1 MSTPPSPIRS
11 HNLGFPR
18 IGANRELKRALEST
32 WAGKSS
38 TADLLATARRLRAE
52 NWRLQQ
58 TIGIDLIPS
67 NDFSLYDQMLDTSLL
82 VDAIPPRFDS
92 PSDLSDLS
100 TYFAMAR
107 GGANGAARALEMTK
121 WFDTNYQDRKS
132 VV

>member
-1 MSTPPSPIRS
+1 MSTPPTSIRS

-38 TADLLATARRLRAE
+38 PADLLDTARRLRAE

-67 NDFSLYDQMLDTSLL
+67 NDFSLYDQMLDTCLL
-82 VDAIPPRFDS
+82 VGAVPPRFT
-92 PSDLSDLS
+92 PPR
-100 TYFAMAR
+100 R
-107 GGANGAARALEMTK
+107 GRGPAHLFRHGPRRGQWLHPRAGN
-121 WFDTNYQDRKS
+121 DQ